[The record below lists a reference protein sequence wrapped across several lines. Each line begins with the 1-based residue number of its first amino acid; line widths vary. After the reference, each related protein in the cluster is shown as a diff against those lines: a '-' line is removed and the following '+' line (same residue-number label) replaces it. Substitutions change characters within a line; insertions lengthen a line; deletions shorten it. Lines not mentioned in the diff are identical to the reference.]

1 MLQESEVPEG
11 WVSLTIQD
19 VCDINPPKPK
29 KGDIPDDASVTFVP
43 MPAVDAEH
51 GEISSPEIRPFSE
64 VRSGFTAFR
73 DGDVIM
79 AKITPCMENGKAAV
93 AGGLVSGLG
102 FGSTEFFVLRS
113 NGSILPQYLFHHIR
127 QVSFRELA
135 ESNMTGSVGQKRVPK
150 EFIANAAIPL
160 PPLAEQHRVVTA
172 IEALFA
178 RLDATNAHL
187 ERVPGIL
194 KQFRQ
199 AVLAAAC
206 GGRLTE
212 DWRKET
218 SEVQSASYLVEQC
231 IRERNLATALKKVNA
246 RQSER
251 NDSKRPASF
260 RRVGPKSSYKQLPD
274 TWEICYFEDIAASGK
289 HAIKAGPFGSSLI
302 KKDYVQEG
310 YKIYG
315 QEQVIRDDPEYGD
328 YYINEEKYQSLK
340 TCKISSGDILISLV
354 GTIGKVL
361 ILPDSCKPGIINPRL
376 VKISLNL
383 FISRDYIKLYLE
395 SPVAKRKMYNT
406 SHGGTMEILNLKTIK
421 ELPIPLPP
429 LPEQH
434 EIVYRVEA
442 LFALADRIEAGVAA
456 ARAKT
461 ETMRQSILAQAFSG
475 RLVPTEAELARQV
488 GREYEPASAL
498 LERIRSEKK
507 EKMGRKGVQS
517 TLV

>member
-160 PPLAEQHRVVTA
+160 PPLAEQHRIVAAV
-172 IEALFA
+172 EALFA
-178 RLDATNAHL
+178 RLDAANARL

-194 KQFRQ
+194 KRFRQ
-199 AVLAAAC
+199 TVLAAAC
-206 GGRLTE
+206 DGRLTE
-212 DWRKET
+212 DWRAESPEIEDANQLLSIITKTNQKSNLSKKSQVIISEESKEIPSTWVWTRLGSVLDLT
-218 SEVQSASYLVEQC
+218 SGIAFKKNEYSENGVRLLQIANVTFGKIIWGQEAFLPENYTEKYPNLVLKSGDLLMALNRPLLGDYLKIAFLTSRDAPAILYQRVGRFDFYHADLKKYVYTFLNSPRFIEKLRADLRGVDQPFVTK
-231 IRERNLATALKKVNA
+231 RNLL
-246 RQSER
+246 R
-251 NDSKRPASF
+251 
-260 RRVGPKSSYKQLPD
+260 
-274 TWEICYFEDIAASGK
+274 
-289 HAIKAGPFGSSLI
+289 
-302 KKDYVQEG
+302 
-310 YKIYG
+310 
-315 QEQVIRDDPEYGD
+315 
-328 YYINEEKYQSLK
+328 
-340 TCKISSGDILISLV
+340 IS
-354 GTIGKVL
+354 
-361 ILPDSCKPGIINPRL
+361 
-376 VKISLNL
+376 
-383 FISRDYIKLYLE
+383 
-395 SPVAKRKMYNT
+395 
-406 SHGGTMEILNLKTIK
+406 
-421 ELPIPLPP
+421 IPLPP

-434 EIVYRVEA
+434 EIVRRVDA
-442 LFALADRIEAGVAA
+442 LFALADKIEAEVAA

-475 RLVPTEAELARQV
+475 RLVPTEAELARQEA
-488 GREYEPASAL
+488 REYEPASVL
-498 LERIRSEKK
+498 LERICSEKK
-507 EKMGRKGVQS
+507 EKKGRKGVQS